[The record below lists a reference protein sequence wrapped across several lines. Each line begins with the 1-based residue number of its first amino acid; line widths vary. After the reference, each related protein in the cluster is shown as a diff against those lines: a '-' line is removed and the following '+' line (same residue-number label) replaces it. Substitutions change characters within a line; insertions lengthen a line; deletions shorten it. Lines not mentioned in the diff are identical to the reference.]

1 MPDIFKIV
9 DLGVGLGSLVAIV
22 FVVKIFADVMKNHMQ
37 HNTEAIRD
45 LSVAIEQMLGFLERK
60 N

>member
-22 FVVKIFADVMKNHMQ
+22 FVVKIFADVLKNHMSD
-37 HNTEAIRD
+37 NSKALRD
-45 LSVAIEQMLGFLERK
+45 LSVAIDQMLGFLDRRK
-60 N
+60 